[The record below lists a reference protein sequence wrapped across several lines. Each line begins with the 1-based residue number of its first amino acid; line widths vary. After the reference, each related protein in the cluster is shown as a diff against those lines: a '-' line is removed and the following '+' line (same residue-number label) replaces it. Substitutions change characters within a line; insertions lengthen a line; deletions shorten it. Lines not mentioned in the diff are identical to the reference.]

1 MKNKKETKEDMMT
14 DLKGKILNNIGKT
27 ELPPDPGVELL
38 NATSDMVKGLS
49 EEDRLNKKKKMK
61 LPIGKLYSIGKIE
74 SKEAM
79 SSGGSGQ
86 YSQPLF
92 TETKKEME
100 EKWSKKYKDSIDCN
114 NPKGFSQRAHCQ
126 GKKKKETNEEVLKG
140 GVSDNKKLI
149 DIAKKHDKKGYY
161 DIDNMMETLKKE
173 LSKGIKVEM
182 EHTNNRQRAKE
193 IAMDHL
199 YENPKYYSKLKKI
212 ETKEA
217 TSSSSVGA
225 YDAPGFEDVQ
235 MRGNNPKGSGKTHK
249 KTLLPG
255 GKFVSE
261 NTKKD
266 MDDMMEDEIYNLR
279 DSEYLKLIDV
289 IESVNKLTQVKTM
302 VNFWE
307 LFQKKFD
314 GYISKKLK
322 EKIENKIKE
331 KQKELNR
338 GKEEVEENVK
348 NRKQIPGGKFVQV
361 KEKCKKFPYCNQGD
375 IKALKIFENEKL
387 KEVISK
393 ISKEKQISESLIK
406 KILISKINKTIY
418 KK

>member
-14 DLKGKILNNIGKT
+14 DLKGQILNNIGKT

-49 EEDRLNKKKKMK
+49 EEEKMIKNKKMK
-61 LPIGKLYSIGKIE
+61 LPIGKLFSADKLE
-74 SKEAM
+74 SKESMGAV
-79 SSGGSGQ
+79 SAGG
-86 YSQPLF
+86 YSEPLF
-92 TETKKEME
+92 SETKKEME

-126 GKKKKETNEEVLKG
+126 GKKKNVSEEKLKG
-140 GVSDNKKLI
+140 GKSDEMTLK

-161 DIDNMMETLKKE
+161 HIDNMIDTLKKE
-173 LSKGIKVEM
+173 LNKGIKVEM
-182 EHTNNRQRAKE
+182 EHTDNKQNAKE

-199 YENPKYYSKLKKI
+199 YEDPNYYTKLKKI
-212 ETKEA
+212 ETKEV
-217 TSSSSVGA
+217 TSSSSVGM

-235 MRGNNPKGSGKTHK
+235 MRGNHPKGSGKTHK

-266 MDDMMEDEIYNLR
+266 MNDMTEDEIYNLR

-302 VNFWE
+302 INFWE

-322 EKIENKIKE
+322 EKIENKIKD

-338 GKEEVEENVK
+338 GKEEVKENVK
-348 NRKQIPGGKFVQV
+348 NRKQIPGGKFVKV

-393 ISKEKQISESLIK
+393 ISKEKQISENLIK

>member
-1 MKNKKETKEDMMT
+1 MKNKKENNEGIENLKDKFSSVVGKVMSDVPPSINKETAIQDMT
-14 DLKGKILNNIGKT
+14 R
-27 ELPPDPGVELL
+27 
-38 NATSDMVKGLS
+38 GLS
-49 EEDRLNKKKKMK
+49 EEDKLNKKLKMK
-61 LPIGKLYSIGKIE
+61 LPIGKLYSIGKSE
-74 SKEAM
+74 SKESTGAA
-79 SSGGSGQ
+79 SAGG
-86 YSQPLF
+86 YSAPLF
-92 TETKKEME
+92 SETKKEME

-126 GKKKKETNEEVLKG
+126 GKKKKDTNEEVLKG

-217 TSSSSVGA
+217 TSSSSVGI

-235 MRGNNPKGSGKTHK
+235 MRGNNPKGLGKTHK

-266 MDDMMEDEIYNLR
+266 MDDMTDDEIY
-279 DSEYLKLIDV
+279 SKLD
-289 IESVNKLTQVKTM
+289 KM
-302 VNFWE
+302 M
-307 LFQKKFD
+307 
-314 GYISKKLK
+314 
-322 EKIENKIKE
+322 
-331 KQKELNR
+331 
-338 GKEEVEENVK
+338 
-348 NRKQIPGGKFVQV
+348 
-361 KEKCKKFPYCNQGD
+361 
-375 IKALKIFENEKL
+375 EKL
-387 KEVISK
+387 VAIEIAL
-393 ISKEKQISESLIK
+393 Q
-406 KILISKINKTIY
+406 NKADL
-418 KK
+418 

>member
-1 MKNKKETKEDMMT
+1 MKSKKETKENIE
-14 DLKGKILNNIGKT
+14 KIKDQFSSIVGR
-27 ELPPDPGVELL
+27 V
-38 NATSDMVKGLS
+38 TSDIPPSINKETAIQDMIKGLS
-49 EEDRLNKKKKMK
+49 EEEVINNKKMK
-61 LPIGKLYSIGKIE
+61 LPIGKLFSAGKSE
-74 SKEAM
+74 SKESTGAV
-79 SSGGSGQ
+79 SAGG
-86 YSQPLF
+86 YTQPLF
-92 TETKKEME
+92 SETKKEME

-114 NPKGFSQRAHCQ
+114 NPKGFSQRAHCE
-126 GKKKKETNEEVLKG
+126 GKKKSVSEEKLKG
-140 GVSDNKKLI
+140 GKSDEMTLR
-149 DIAKKHDKKGYY
+149 DIAKKHDKKSYY
-161 DIDNMMETLKKE
+161 HIDNMIDTLKKE
-173 LSKGIKVEM
+173 LNKGIKVEM
-182 EHTNNRQRAKE
+182 EHTDNKQKAKE

-199 YENPKYYSKLKKI
+199 YEDPNYYTKLKKI

-225 YDAPGFEDVQ
+225 YDAPGFEDVK
-235 MRGNNPKGSGKTHK
+235 MRGNNLKGSGKSHK
-249 KTLLPG
+249 KTLIPG

-266 MDDMMEDEIYNLR
+266 MDDMTEDEIYNLR

-289 IESVNKLTQVKTM
+289 IDSVNKLTQVKTM
-302 VNFWE
+302 VNFWQ

-314 GYISKKLK
+314 GYIPKTLK
-322 EKIENKIKE
+322 EKIENKIKNKE
-331 KQKELNR
+331 KELNR

-348 NRKQIPGGKFVQV
+348 NRKQIPGGKFVKV

-375 IKALKIFENEKL
+375 INALKIFENEKV